1 MTQKYGDD
9 GAREGKGSEVRDKVL
24 CARRRPK
31 VSDYFTPACSDSHAP
46 PLVLFILYL
55 VYPSVTDT
63 RLTEKMD
70 WVKKNMIFFC
80 PFFPLFT

>member
-1 MTQKYGDD
+1 MTQKYGDEGD
-9 GAREGKGSEVRDKVL
+9 REGKRGEGWDKVL

-31 VSDYFTPACSDSHAP
+31 VSDCFTPACSDSHAP

-63 RLTEKMD
+63 RLTKKMD
-70 WVKKNMIFFC
+70 WV
-80 PFFPLFT
+80 